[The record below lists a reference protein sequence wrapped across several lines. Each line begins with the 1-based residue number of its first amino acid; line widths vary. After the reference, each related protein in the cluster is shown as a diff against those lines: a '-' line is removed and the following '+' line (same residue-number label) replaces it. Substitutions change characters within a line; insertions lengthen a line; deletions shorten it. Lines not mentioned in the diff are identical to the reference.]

1 MKNYILFSTNDS
13 RAIDNVS
20 FVIETSMD
28 RNEAIEMIADACKFS
43 NFTVSPVGA
52 PLSATV
58 FDMEHALGVIKS
70 LKLHR
75 RVCHVVG
82 KEITIVTHARQFDF
96 FFSLEENKVVVTM
109 GTVFDVGNVEPL
121 LKEHEIISRL
131 LEEFGPHLAYH
142 KTRQIL
148 ELVPYE
154 DKERNEYITYSI
166 VDGDVVR
173 ITKKLGY
180 EEVEI

>member
-28 RNEAIEMIADACKFS
+28 SNEAIEMIAGACKFS
-43 NFTVSPVGA
+43 SFTVTPVGA

-58 FDMEHALGVIKS
+58 FDMERALGVIKS
-70 LKLHR
+70 IRLHK
-75 RVCHVVG
+75 RVRHVVG
-82 KEITIVTHARQFDF
+82 KEITIITSAKHDDVLFRIED
-96 FFSLEENKVVVTM
+96 NKVLAQMT
-109 GTVFDVGNVEPL
+109 TVFESGSVEL
-121 LKEHEIISRL
+121 LSQEHMILCRL
-131 LEEFGPHLAYH
+131 LSQFGPHLAYRR
-142 KTRQIL
+142 TRGIF

-154 DKERNEYITYSI
+154 DTERSEYITYSI

-173 ITKKLGY
+173 IAKDLDY
-180 EEVEI
+180 EEVEL